1 MKLNLSRLISNLSFS
16 KTSVVNVSGTNELT
30 RAQSTL
36 MTKKK
41 KNQQIRVN
49 LGVLYLSWR
58 WSWRSLKGTLK
69 QESWRKLFVSWNKSF
84 LTVFTYLLSVRSL
97 KLCKRQNI
105 KDRCFRPLSP
115 KNVLMNTTTFSQ
127 KKPQVLK
134 ITYLPSK
141 TANSSCDLFW
151 SQKIT

>member
-49 LGVLYLSWR
+49 LGVLYLS
-58 WSWRSLKGTLK
+58 
-69 QESWRKLFVSWNKSF
+69 
-84 LTVFTYLLSVRSL
+84 
-97 KLCKRQNI
+97 
-105 KDRCFRPLSP
+105 
-115 KNVLMNTTTFSQ
+115 
-127 KKPQVLK
+127 
-134 ITYLPSK
+134 
-141 TANSSCDLFW
+141 
-151 SQKIT
+151 